1 MINLPDILFAIGF
14 LLILQLLV
22 ISATQRT
29 LALRPWQALLSAL
42 ALAWWLLP
50 FIKKAYVDAVFY
62 PDDSVVHEEMAR
74 EIAYL
79 LSNGD
84 WQYAMEYFGFGN
96 EGYRFI
102 LGCFYAITGVTE
114 LTTYGMQGLFG
125 FWGML
130 SLLELIC
137 IQVSARRIP
146 LWIVLFTMANPSA
159 VFWTT
164 FNLKEGAMLWGICML
179 LRTAVRSGDGAAGV
193 SVPNRASLAY
203 RTPAGPLPAQKPS
216 SERFWPFMGLLT
228 AGFLRPHIVVAYLVA
243 LSVGVAVRQRKIGM
257 AIGTA
262 VGMVALLTM
271 LKTMAPV
278 IFERLTAEG
287 VGTTLTERFH
297 ELNSTGGSAITYAR
311 GAPIPLISGF
321 VLINLRPFPWEVT
334 DITTIAAGAEI
345 WLITATSVF
354 NWYRMQNRRRLLKTS
369 YVITLLVVVL
379 ALSFYFTY
387 MYNMGLMARQRV
399 MAFPALVSLAVF
411 PAAAIANRRT
421 AVRSRSATPFQR
433 PLQVPRPVYG
443 RRPSPGIATPVT
455 SSVSARG
462 RGDRDSQVV
471 N

>member
-1 MINLPDILFAIGF
+1 M
-14 LLILQLLV
+14 
-22 ISATQRT
+22 
-29 LALRPWQALLSAL
+29 
-42 ALAWWLLP
+42 P

-79 LSNGD
+79 LGNGD
-84 WQYAMEYFGFGN
+84 WHYALEYFGFGN
-96 EGYRFI
+96 EGYRFV
-102 LGCFYAITGVTE
+102 LGCFYALTGVTE
-114 LTTYGMQGLFG
+114 VTTYGLQGFLG

-137 IQVSARRIP
+137 VQVSARQLP
-146 LWIVLFTMANPSA
+146 LWVVLFTMANPSA
-159 VFWTT
+159 IFWTT

-179 LRTAVRSGDGAAGV
+179 LRTAVRSGDGAGQPSAERRPMPGERRP
-193 SVPNRASLAY
+193 SMRGRP
-203 RTPAGPLPAQKPS
+203 PATSPAH
-216 SERFWPFMGLLT
+216 ERFWPFLGLLT

-262 VGMVALLTM
+262 VGMVALLAM
-271 LKTMAPV
+271 LKTMAPL

-311 GAPIPLISGF
+311 GAPIPLVSGF

-334 DITTIAAGAEI
+334 DVTTIAAGAEI
-345 WLITATSVF
+345 WLITATSIF
-354 NWYRMQNRRRLLKTS
+354 GWYRLQHRRHLLRTS

-379 ALSFYFTY
+379 TLSFYFTY

-411 PAAAIANRRT
+411 PAAAIANRRFAVRALPGNPRMSPPLAPRPALGRFPSPHPASPTAT
-421 AVRSRSATPFQR
+421 AVIHR
-433 PLQVPRPVYG
+433 
-443 RRPSPGIATPVT
+443 
-455 SSVSARG
+455 AR
-462 RGDRDSQVV
+462 V
-471 N
+471 